1 MSRIDFDNDNAYPG
15 PAVGET
21 PAEIARLRTELA
33 HAQQRAAMAH
43 ADLATV
49 RILMKMLIEE
59 HDREMRE
66 ATAAIE
72 RLEME
77 REAAAKP
84 ARSRGCISDWTNP
97 LPMRRRESR

>member
-1 MSRIDFDNDNAYPG
+1 MSRIDFDNDNAD
-15 PAVGET
+15 PAFLVGDT
-21 PAEIARLRTELA
+21 TAEVARLRTELA

-43 ADLATV
+43 ADLAV
-49 RILMKMLIEE
+49 IRMLMKTLIEQ

-77 REAAAKP
+77 RDAAAKP
-84 ARSRGCISDWTNP
+84 PRQRGDIADWIVP
-97 LPMRRRESR
+97 LPMPRGMR